1 MMKKRTSSLARSL
14 TVALG
19 LAIGA
24 AACSSNSSRAAQ
36 GTTTS
41 TSASTT
47 TTPPATGSAQ
57 AVQNQFVSV
66 VDKVR
71 PSIVLISTTSGLGSG
86 VVYDTKGDI
95 VTNAHVVGD
104 ATQFSVGFVDGKTM
118 KASLVG
124 TYPQNDLAVIKVGS
138 APDVKPATFGDS
150 SKLEVGQFVLAM
162 GNPLGLASSVTEGII
177 SFNGRTVSEGNGVTL
192 PDTVQTSAAINPGN
206 SGGGLV
212 DLNAEVIGIPT
223 LAATDQQLGGG
234 AAPGIGFAIPS
245 NTAKRIADQL
255 ISQGKVTNSGRAA
268 LGIQAAQVSDS
279 SGQPAGVAI
288 VAVTPGG
295 PADKAGLK
303 EGDVII
309 AINGQPTLSLA
320 DLQGVLAGLKPGD
333 TATVTV
339 THANGSRSD
348 VKVTLGSL

>member
-1 MMKKRTSSLARSL
+1 
-14 TVALG
+14 
-19 LAIGA
+19 
-24 AACSSNSSRAAQ
+24 
-36 GTTTS
+36 
-41 TSASTT
+41 
-47 TTPPATGSAQ
+47 
-57 AVQNQFVSV
+57 
-66 VDKVR
+66 
-71 PSIVLISTTSGLGSG
+71 
-86 VVYDTKGDI
+86 
-95 VTNAHVVGD
+95 
-104 ATQFSVGFVDGKTM
+104 
-118 KASLVG
+118 
-124 TYPQNDLAVIKVGS
+124 
-138 APDVKPATFGDS
+138 
-150 SKLEVGQFVLAM
+150 
-162 GNPLGLASSVTEGII
+162 
-177 SFNGRTVSEGNGVTL
+177 
-192 PDTVQTSAAINPGN
+192 VQTSAAINPGN

-279 SGQPAGVAI
+279 SGQPAGVAV

-295 PADKAGLK
+295 PAEKAGLK
-303 EGDVII
+303 MGDVII

-333 TATVTV
+333 IATVTV
-339 THANGSRSD
+339 AHADGSHSD

>member
-1 MMKKRTSSLARSL
+1 MKKRTSSFGRSSI
-14 TVALG
+14 VALCI
-19 LAIGA
+19 AFA
-24 AACSSNSSRAAQ
+24 VAACSSSSKGASQ

-41 TSASTT
+41 ASASTT
-47 TTPPATGSAQ
+47 TSTSVAGSAQ
-57 AVQNQFVSV
+57 AVENQFVSV

-71 PSIVLISTTSGLGSG
+71 PSFVLISTSSGLGSG
-86 VVYDTKGDI
+86 VIYDTKGDI

-104 ATQFSVGFVDGKTM
+104 ATEFSVGFVDGKTM

-150 SKLEVGQFVLAM
+150 SKLEVGQFVLAV
-162 GNPLGLASSVTEGII
+162 GNPLGLASSVTEGIV

-212 DLNAEVIGIPT
+212 NLNAEVIGIPT

-279 SGQPAGVAI
+279 SGQPAGVAV

-295 PADKAGLK
+295 PAEKAGLK
-303 EGDVII
+303 QGDVII
-309 AINGQPTLSLA
+309 AINGQPTLSMA

-333 TATVTV
+333 TATLTV
-339 THANGSRSD
+339 VHADGSRSS
-348 VKVTLGSL
+348 VKITLGSL

>member
-1 MMKKRTSSLARSL
+1 
-14 TVALG
+14 
-19 LAIGA
+19 
-24 AACSSNSSRAAQ
+24 
-36 GTTTS
+36 
-41 TSASTT
+41 
-47 TTPPATGSAQ
+47 
-57 AVQNQFVSV
+57 
-66 VDKVR
+66 
-71 PSIVLISTTSGLGSG
+71 
-86 VVYDTKGDI
+86 
-95 VTNAHVVGD
+95 
-104 ATQFSVGFVDGKTM
+104 VDGKTM

-124 TYPQNDLAVIKVGS
+124 TYPQNDLAVIKVSS

-279 SGQPAGVAI
+279 SGQPAGVA
-288 VAVTPGG
+288 VVTVTPGG

-339 THANGSRSD
+339 AHANGSHSD

>member
-1 MMKKRTSSLARSL
+1 MIQSGMVSSTKKLV
-14 TVALG
+14 VALIVSLLG
-19 LAIGA
+19 
-24 AACSSNSSRAAQ
+24 AACSGSSSHSSQ
-36 GTTTS
+36 GTTT
-41 TSASTT
+41 TTSTT
-47 TTPPATGSAQ
+47 ATNPSVPGSAD
-57 AVQNQFVSV
+57 AVQSQFVSV

-71 PSIVLISTTSGLGSG
+71 PSIVLISTSSGLGSG
-86 VVYDTKGDI
+86 VIYDTKGDI

-104 ATQFSVGFVDGKTM
+104 AQQFSVGFVDGKTM

-124 TYPQNDLAVIKVGS
+124 TYPQNDLAVIKVAS
-138 APDVKPATFGDS
+138 APNVKPATFGDS
-150 SKLEVGQFVLAM
+150 SKLQVGQFVLAV
-162 GNPLGLASSVTEGII
+162 GNPLGLASSVTEGIV
-177 SFNGRTVSEGNGVTL
+177 SFNGRTVSEGNGVVL

-245 NTAKRIADQL
+245 NTAKLIADQL

-279 SGQPAGVAI
+279 SGQPAGVGVA
-288 VAVTPGG
+288 AVTPGG
-295 PADKAGLK
+295 PADKAGLTQ
-303 EGDVII
+303 GDVIT
-309 AINGQPTLSLA
+309 AVNGQPTLSPA
-320 DLQGVLAGLKPGD
+320 QLQQVLAGLKPGD
-333 TATVTV
+333 TATVNV
-339 THANGSRSD
+339 VHPDGSQAT

>member
-1 MMKKRTSSLARSL
+1 VS
-14 TVALG
+14 
-19 LAIGA
+19 
-24 AACSSNSSRAAQ
+24 
-36 GTTTS
+36 TTS
-41 TSASTT
+41 APSSTT
-47 TTPPATGSAQ
+47 NPPVAGSAE

-66 VDKVR
+66 VEKVR

-86 VVYDTKGDI
+86 VIYDTKGDI

-104 ATQFSVGFVDGKTM
+104 ATQFSVGLVDGKTL

-124 TYPQNDLAVIKVGS
+124 TYPQNDLAVIHVSS
-138 APDVKPATFGDS
+138 APDLKPAAFGDS
-150 SKLEVGQFVLAM
+150 SKLEVGQFVLAV
-162 GNPLGLASSVTEGII
+162 GNPLGLASSVTEGIV

-223 LAATDQQLGGG
+223 LAATDQQIGGG

-245 NTAKRIADQL
+245 NTARRIADQL
-255 ISQGKVTNSGRAA
+255 ISRGKVTNSGRAA

-279 SGQPAGVAI
+279 SGQPAGVAV

-303 EGDVII
+303 QGDVIT

-320 DLQGVLAGLKPGD
+320 DLQGVLAGVKPGD
-333 TATVTV
+333 TATLTV
-339 THANGSRSD
+339 AHADGSQSS
-348 VKVTLGSL
+348 VKVTLGTL